1 MNIEDTMC
9 EESLPGNTIAMAN
22 RLKEILT
29 ENETN
34 NIPSLKD
41 KNAYAFKQFKKCLW
55 LINSQAYGQMATID
69 MMDEWSSLCGGK
81 TL

>member
-41 KNAYAFKQFKKCLW
+41 KNADAFKQFKKCLW

-69 MMDEWSSLCGGK
+69 MIDEWNDLCRG
-81 TL
+81 